1 MKTGS
6 RFPFEI
12 ERLAEFIAS
21 DAGRDRLTAR
31 AIINVMADPRK
42 RVPENIDGEFFV
54 DATCIDCDTC
64 RQLAPETFD
73 DAGDYSFVSAQPQT
87 EQAQR
92 KAMRALL
99 ACPTGSI
106 GTLHKNPV
114 KEVMEDFPL
123 HLEGGVY
130 YCGFNSP
137 KSYGGN
143 SYFVQHPEGNW
154 LIDSPKYLP
163 HLVRRFEERG
173 GIKYIF
179 LTHRDDVAE
188 AHKYAEK
195 FRSQRII
202 HRADRSAQPDAEI
215 IIEGNDPVRLAPE
228 FLIIPTPGHT
238 RGHCV
243 LLYKDR
249 FLFTGDHLWWSRV
262 NQRLSASERVCWYSW
277 PEQTKSMA
285 RLQAFTFEWVLPGHG
300 QSVELPAQVMQ
311 HELAML
317 IHRMPTAA

>member
-1 MKTGS
+1 
-6 RFPFEI
+6 
-12 ERLAEFIAS
+12 
-21 DAGRDRLTAR
+21 
-31 AIINVMADPRK
+31 MADVRK
-42 RVPENIDGEFFV
+42 RLPSNVAGEFFV
-54 DATCIDCDTC
+54 DSTCINCDAC
-64 RQLAPETFD
+64 RQLAPETFEESE
-73 DAGDYSFVSAQPQT
+73 DYSFVYAQPQT
-87 EQAQR
+87 EEETR

-106 GTLHKNPV
+106 GTLHTNNA

-123 HLEGGVY
+123 HLEAGVY
-130 YCGFNSP
+130 YSGFNSP

-163 HLVRRFEERG
+163 LLVRRFAELG
-173 GIKYIF
+173 GIEYIF

-188 AHKYAEK
+188 AHKYAQT

-215 IIEGNDPVRLAPE
+215 VIEGNEPVQLLPE

-243 LLYKDR
+243 LLYKNR
-249 FLFTGDHLWWSRV
+249 FLFTGDHVWWSRV
-262 NQRLSASERVCWYSW
+262 KNRLSASQEVCWYSW
-277 PEQTKSMA
+277 SEQTKSMA
-285 RLQAFTFEWVLPGHG
+285 KLRDFTFEWVLPGHG
-300 QSVELPAQVMQ
+300 QRVKLSADVMR
-311 HELAML
+311 HELVAL
-317 IHRMPTAA
+317 VDRMQAAT